1 MAVLNYTPG
10 LSLLYKKYISKLQFD
25 RADTKS
31 IAIICW
37 GFMKNDLSYSQ
48 LFESISQTLIHK
60 IHLCNLTD
68 TSLLLWSY
76 CRFIPL
82 QHRLLFLLINRLFEI
97 INVVEI
103 RLMDLLNDTVKY
115 IPGQFI
121 TDVTIDKCEI
131 IDSLDSFKECTN
143 DVDKSD
149 LSNMADKYIDSSGMY
164 NHITN

>member
-1 MAVLNYTPG
+1 
-10 LSLLYKKYISKLQFD
+10 
-25 RADTKS
+25 
-31 IAIICW
+31 
-37 GFMKNDLSYSQ
+37 MKNDLSYSQ

>member
-1 MAVLNYTPG
+1 
-10 LSLLYKKYISKLQFD
+10 
-25 RADTKS
+25 
-31 IAIICW
+31 
-37 GFMKNDLSYSQ
+37 
-48 LFESISQTLIHK
+48 
-60 IHLCNLTD
+60 
-68 TSLLLWSY
+68 
-76 CRFIPL
+76 
-82 QHRLLFLLINRLFEI
+82 
-97 INVVEI
+97 
-103 RLMDLLNDTVKY
+103 MDLLNDTVKY